1 MSPMVQ
7 LKGIREGL
15 LVVLGEGEWQEL
27 NQSLLELIDQ
37 QKEFLRGGKLFIDVG
52 SQVLHAAE
60 LGRLR
65 DAISERG
72 ISLWGI
78 LSSSAT
84 TEQTAQTLG
93 LATRLS
99 RQSEKTAFR
108 GIAAPS
114 TRVQNGEAAVLVQ
127 RTLRSGYSLQFEGHV
142 VVIGDV
148 NPGAEIVAS
157 GSVVIWGNLRGMVHA
172 GASGNSDATVC
183 ALDLDPTQLRIGE
196 AVWNAPKRT
205 GKSSPGLARLLNG
218 EIVTEFWA
226 PVKVKSGGLWPLK

>member
-1 MSPMVQ
+1 MVQ

-15 LVVLGEGEWQEL
+15 LVVMGEGDWLEL
-27 NQSLLELIDQ
+27 SQSLFELIDKQ
-37 QKEFLRGGKLFIDVG
+37 RDFLRGGKLYIDVG
-52 SQVLHAAE
+52 NQVLHAAE

-65 DAISERG
+65 DTISERG

-78 LSSSAT
+78 LSSSPT

-93 LATRLS
+93 LSTRLS

-108 GIAAPS
+108 GTATVS
-114 TRVQNGEAAVLVQ
+114 TKVQDGEAAVLVQ

-148 NPGAEIVAS
+148 NPGAEIVAG
-157 GSVVIWGNLRGMVHA
+157 GSVVVWGNLRGMVHA
-172 GASGNSDATVC
+172 GTSGNADATVC
-183 ALDLDPTQLRIGE
+183 ALDLDPTQLRIGDYI
-196 AVWNAPKRT
+196 WNAPKRV
-205 GKSSPGLARLLNG
+205 GKPFPGLARLLNG

-226 PVKVKSGGLWPLK
+226 PAKVKSGGIWPLR